1 MDIIEIEEC
10 LGELRKQIKDTT
22 EDLTEAKVLICKAQN
37 IIQKWIEK
45 NKPNA
50 EWKHTRTTS
59 SQSLF

>member
-22 EDLTEAKVLICKAQN
+22 DDLTEAKVLICKAQN

-45 NKPNA
+45 NKTNA

>member
-22 EDLTEAKVLICKAQN
+22 DDLTEAKVLICKAQN

-45 NKPNA
+45 NKPQS
-50 EWKHTRTTS
+50 EWKHTRTST

>member
-22 EDLTEAKVLICKAQN
+22 EELTDAKVLICKAQN
-37 IIQKWIEK
+37 IIQKWIEQ
-45 NKPNA
+45 NKPRS
-50 EWKHTRTTS
+50 EWKHTRTTL